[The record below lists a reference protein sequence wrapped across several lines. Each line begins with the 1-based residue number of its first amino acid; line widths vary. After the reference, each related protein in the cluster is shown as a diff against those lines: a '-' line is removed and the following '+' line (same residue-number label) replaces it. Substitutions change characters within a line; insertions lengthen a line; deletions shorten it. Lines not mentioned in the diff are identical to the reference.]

1 MSEKSETCVTQILE
15 TEISLKFY
23 NFIINVIRLRQEQV
37 DFKKDETDL

>member
-15 TEISLKFY
+15 KEISLKFY
-23 NFIINVIRLRQEQV
+23 NFTINVIRLRQEQV